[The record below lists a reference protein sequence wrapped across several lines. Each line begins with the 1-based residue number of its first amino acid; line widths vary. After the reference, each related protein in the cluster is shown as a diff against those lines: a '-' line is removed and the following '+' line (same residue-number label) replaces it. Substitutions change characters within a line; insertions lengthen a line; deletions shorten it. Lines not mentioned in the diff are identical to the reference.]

1 MINNYIKQYNWFIS
15 YSRTMQVIQEPK
27 QLIKSVSYNRT
38 EHKVLKME
46 KTLQDHY
53 GYDYSGL
60 HKTLVRD
67 AFARIRMI

>member
-1 MINNYIKQYNWFIS
+1 
-15 YSRTMQVIQEPK
+15 MQAIQEPK
-27 QLIKSVSYNRT
+27 QLIKSVSYKKT

-46 KTLQDHY
+46 KALQEHY

-67 AFARIRMI
+67 AFAKIRMI

>member
-1 MINNYIKQYNWFIS
+1 
-15 YSRTMQVIQEPK
+15 MQAIQEPK
-27 QLIKSVSYNRT
+27 QLIKSVSYKRT
-38 EHKVLKME
+38 EDKVLKME
-46 KTLQDHY
+46 KALQDHY